1 MGEMDF
7 RGIVMGI
14 GNERR
19 AERRLRYHW
28 PIWFAEDFSESLL
41 HGQLVDV
48 SSSGA
53 AFTYK
58 ADERCPYAGQQ
69 LTARFSIPCF
79 GPEDSFDLANFAR
92 SGHVCRVDKLSDFVR
107 RIVIQFA
114 EPLPFRPGEQAESEF
129 DTQQKLKAVT
139 I

>member
-1 MGEMDF
+1 MET
-7 RGIVMGI
+7 

-19 AERRLRYHW
+19 VERRLRYHW
-28 PIWFAEDFSESLL
+28 PIWFAEDFSETLM

-48 SSSGA
+48 SSSTA

-58 ADERCPYAGQQ
+58 ADEKCPYPGQQ

-79 GPEDSFDLANFAR
+79 GQEDSFDLANFAR
-92 SGHVCRVDKLSDFVR
+92 TGHVYRVDNVTDYVK

-114 EPLPFRPGEQAESEF
+114 EPLPFRPGEQAESEL
-129 DTQQKLKAVT
+129 DTQQRLKAVT